1 MLIPEL
7 GTGNIG
13 DVDLPYLAYDG
24 QGVSLILLHATGFLP
39 WLWHPVARQLSP
51 FYRVI
56 SPCVCDY
63 RKIDP
68 ETGSLSWVTIAED
81 MAHFCHAHDIKR
93 PYLVGHS
100 MGGTVLALAVARFGL
115 QAKAMILIEPIFLSA
130 DFYRLTMKVS
140 DHPFASKAIR
150 RKNAWKDAPE
160 AMRYLKSKSLFKMW
174 DEEVLKLYVDYG
186 MKAGVNGG
194 LQLVCSPE
202 TEAALFMGGRNFNPW
217 PILPDLTCP
226 VLVVEG
232 EASESKKFVDIQ
244 KVVSAIP
251 DASYKMVPGAGHLI
265 PMERPGETAAII
277 KEFFSK
283 HHIG

>member
-1 MLIPEL
+1 MIPEL
-7 GTGNIG
+7 RRENVG
-13 DVDLPYLAYDG
+13 DVDLPYLSYDS
-24 QGVSLILLHATGFLP
+24 QDVPLILLHATGFLP
-39 WLWHPVARQLSP
+39 WLWHPIAKILSP

-56 SPCVCDY
+56 SPCICDY
-63 RKIDP
+63 RKTPD
-68 ETGSLSWVTIAED
+68 TGSLGWLTIAKD
-81 MAHFCHAHDIKR
+81 IANFCHANDIKN
-93 PYLVGHS
+93 PYVVGHS
-100 MGGTVLALAVARFGL
+100 MGGTVLALAVARYGL
-115 QAKAMILIEPIFLSA
+115 QAKAMILIEPIFLTTE
-130 DFYRLTMKVS
+130 FYSLPMKVA

-150 RKNAWKDAPE
+150 RKNAWKDASE
-160 AMRYLKSKSLFKMW
+160 AMKYLKSKSLFKMW

-202 TEAALFMGGRNFNPW
+202 TEAALFMGGRQFNPW

-232 EASESKKFVDIQ
+232 EASENKKYVDIK

-251 DASYKMVPGAGHLI
+251 EASYKMVPGAGHLV

-277 KEFFSK
+277 REFFSAN
-283 HHIG
+283 HNG